1 MQVKCPQKCLNE
13 DKKVQRFMR
22 KDIDC
27 HLENECPNRAYKCTH
42 CEKEDTYA
50 KIMVHD
56 KSCPEKTLPCPNVEC
71 GENIRRR
78 AVKRHLEECGHTE
91 TPCKY
96 QKLGCAMKMKRNAIS
111 THENDDKLHLRMA
124 LDAIVTKE
132 DGKPVKFKVTEFSKK
147 CTSQEEFFSPTFYT
161 GPRGYHMQ
169 VIVKPNGYHRDYYVS
184 VGVKILKGQYDE
196 ELKWPFEGDVSI
208 TLLNQASDDEH
219 ITRKVSFKTTNAVV
233 GYYLKLSKF
242 VYYSKL
248 NRTSNW
254 MDHVYN
260 MGDSR
265 SSSNYTEYL
274 KEDTLYFSVKVDDHC
289 RKPWLE

>member
-27 HLENECPNRAYKCTH
+27 HLENECPNRASKCTY
-42 CEKEDTYA
+42 CGKEDTYA

-56 KSCPEKTLPCPNVEC
+56 KSCPEKELPCPNAEC
-71 GENIRRR
+71 DEIFRRR

-96 QKLGCAMKMKRNAIS
+96 QKLGCAVKMKRNAIS

-124 LDAIVTKE
+124 LDAIVSKG

-147 CTSQEEFFSPTFYT
+147 CASQEDFLSPTFYT
-161 GPRGYHMQ
+161 GPMRGYHMQ
-169 VIVKPNGYHRDYYVS
+169 VIVRAKALSKDEQSSYMVLF
-184 VGVKILKGQYDE
+184 VKILKGQYDE
-196 ELKWPFEGDVSI
+196 QLKWPFEGEVHI
-208 TLLNQASDDEH
+208 KLLNQACDDKH
-219 ITRKVSFKTTNAVV
+219 LTRKIHLETEKAFV
-233 GYYLKLSKF
+233 GHYAYEYIAHYHLQENSH
-242 VYYSKL
+242 S
-248 NRTSNW
+248 
-254 MDHVYN
+254 
-260 MGDSR
+260 
-265 SSSNYTEYL
+265 TEYL
-274 KEDTLYFSVKVDDHC
+274 KEDTLYFRVLVNDYN